1 MFRGLRERRGD
12 RPAVGPEWEGG
23 APATRRVGAS
33 SEKNQEQN
41 ISRDTKGKPQSE
53 RCNTPGPGEV
63 ILSEWDIFWLVLSNA
78 GNCAEQKQIKPAEL
92 RVQRLNAWEMSSQ
105 VVEYDLLV
113 C

>member
-33 SEKNQEQN
+33 SEKNQEQK
-41 ISRDTKGKPQSE
+41 ISRDTRGEPQRI
-53 RCNTPGPGEV
+53 RCNMEGPIG
-63 ILSEWDIFWLVLSNA
+63 
-78 GNCAEQKQIKPAEL
+78 PA
-92 RVQRLNAWEMSSQ
+92 
-105 VVEYDLLV
+105 